1 MNDVSAIPNSG
12 SPRPSLATGALP
24 ASQIMLWLRRRIFA
38 SWRDA
43 VLSLAVVIVLG
54 GIVWTIV
61 PWALVNATWSGTS
74 RADCTQEGACWAFV
88 VAKAP
93 QFIYGF
99 YPPLERWRPDIA
111 FALLIAGL
119 IWLMVPR
126 IPGKA
131 YAGFFMAVIL
141 PVITFFLLRGGFAG
155 LPFVP
160 SDQWGGLLLTMILAV
175 SGITFSLPLG
185 VLFALGRR
193 SRLPLIR
200 WFCIGF
206 IELCRGVP
214 FLTVLF
220 MAIVMLPF
228 FLPLGMK
235 PDPLALA
242 VVGIIFYEA
251 AYMAEVVRGG
261 LQALPKGQYE
271 AAMAL
276 GFGYWRTMLYI
287 ILPQAVRKVI
297 PGVVNTTIS
306 LLKNTTLVMVVG
318 LFDLLNIVSAGVSDP
333 LWAGSQAEGYF
344 IVGLVFWLMSFGLSC
359 YSRAIEAGF
368 ARAERT

>member
-1 MNDVSAIPNSG
+1 MTDVATLPVG
-12 SPRPSLATGALP
+12 RARPAPAGANAPLGRVL
-24 ASQIMLWLRRRIFA
+24 SWLRRRIFA

-43 VLSLAVVIVLG
+43 ALSFAVAAVLG
-54 GIVWTIV
+54 GIAWAIV
-61 PWALVNATWSGTS
+61 PWALFEATWSGAS
-74 RADCTQEGACWAFV
+74 RADCTGTGACWAFV
-88 VAKAP
+88 TAKAS
-93 QFIYGF
+93 QFVYGF
-99 YPPLERWRPDIA
+99 YPPAERWRANIA
-111 FALLIAGL
+111 FALLVVGL

-126 IPGKA
+126 LPGKRHA
-131 YAGFFMAVIL
+131 ALFMMAVL
-141 PVITFFLLRGGFAG
+141 PLATFLLLHGGFGG
-155 LPFVP
+155 LAIVP

-175 SGITFSLPLG
+175 SGITFSLPFG

-193 SRLPLIR
+193 SRMPLIR

-206 IELCRGVP
+206 IEFCRGVP

-228 FLPLGMK
+228 FLPSGTK

-271 AAMAL
+271 AAMAI
-276 GFGYWRTMLYI
+276 GFGYWRTMLHI
-287 ILPQAVRKVI
+287 ILPQAVRKVV

-359 YSRAIEAGF
+359 YSRAVEASF
-368 ARAERT
+368 ARAERS

>member
-1 MNDVSAIPNSG
+1 VTDA
-12 SPRPSLATGALP
+12 ATLP
-24 ASQIMLWLRRRIFA
+24 AGRVRPVPGSAGAPLGRVLSWLQRRVFA
-38 SWRDA
+38 SWQDALLSLIVVA
-43 VLSLAVVIVLG
+43 VLGAIA
-54 GIVWTIV
+54 WAIV
-61 PWALVNATWSGTS
+61 PWALFDATWSGAS
-74 RADCTQEGACWAFV
+74 RADCTGSGACWAFV
-88 VAKAP
+88 SAKAS

-99 YPPLERWRPDIA
+99 YPQAERWRPNIA
-111 FALLIAGL
+111 FALLVAGL
-119 IWLMVPR
+119 VWLMVPR
-126 IPGKA
+126 IPAKNL
-131 YAGFFMAVIL
+131 AGFFMIVVL
-141 PVITFFLLRGGFAG
+141 PVATFLLLHGGFAG
-155 LPFVP
+155 LSVVP
-160 SDQWGGLLLTMILAV
+160 SDQWGGLLLTLILAV
-175 SGITFSLPLG
+175 SGITFSLPFG

-193 SRLPLIR
+193 SRMPLIR

-206 IELCRGVP
+206 IEFCRGVP

-228 FLPLGMK
+228 FLPSGTK

-242 VVGIIFYEA
+242 VAGIIFYEA

-271 AAMAL
+271 AAMAI
-276 GFGYWRTMLYI
+276 GFGYWRTMFHI
-287 ILPQAVRKVI
+287 ILPQAVRKVV

-359 YSRAIEAGF
+359 YSRAIEARF
-368 ARAERT
+368 ARAERS

>member
-1 MNDVSAIPNSG
+1 MPNAGNAPPAPAS
-12 SPRPSLATGALP
+12 TALP
-24 ASQIMLWLRRRIFA
+24 ASRITVWLRRRIF
-38 SWRDA
+38 SSRRDA
-43 VLSLAVVIVLG
+43 ILSLTVVVLLAAAV
-54 GIVWTIV
+54 WATV
-61 PWALVNATWSGTS
+61 PWVLVNATWSGAS

-88 VAKAP
+88 VTKAP

-99 YPPLERWRPDIA
+99 YPPMERWRPNIA
-111 FALLIAGL
+111 FTLLIVGL
-119 IWLMVPR
+119 AWLMVPR
-126 IPGKA
+126 IPGKT
-131 YAGFFMAVIL
+131 YAGFFMAVVL
-141 PVITFFLLRGGFAG
+141 PLTTYVLLRGGFTG
-155 LPFVP
+155 LPLVP
-160 SDQWGGLLLTMILAV
+160 SDQWGGLLLTLILAV
-175 SGITFSLPLG
+175 SGITFSLPVG

-214 FLTVLF
+214 FVTVLF

-242 VVGIIFYEA
+242 VIGIIFYEA

-276 GFGYWRTMLYI
+276 GFGYWRTMLHI
-287 ILPQAVRKVI
+287 ILPQAVRKVV

-368 ARAERT
+368 ARAERS

>member
-1 MNDVSAIPNSG
+1 MTHAATLPETGRS
-12 SPRPSLATGALP
+12 RPSPLRSGHPLARLAGG
-24 ASQIMLWLRRRIFA
+24 LRVRMFGSA
-38 SWRDA
+38 RDA
-43 VLSLAVVIVLG
+43 LLSLAVLAALCAIAWA
-54 GIVWTIV
+54 II
-61 PWALVNATWSGTS
+61 PWAIVNATWTGES
-74 RADCTQEGACWAFV
+74 RDACNGGGACWAFV
-88 VAKAP
+88 VSKWP

-99 YPPLERWRPDIA
+99 YPPAERWRPDIC
-111 FALLIAGL
+111 FALLVVGL
-119 IWLMVPR
+119 VWLMVPR

-131 YAGFFMAVIL
+131 YAVAFIALVL
-141 PVITFFLLRGGFAG
+141 PLATFLLLRGGFAG
-155 LPFVP
+155 LPEVP
-160 SDQWGGLLLTMILAV
+160 SDQWGGFLLTMILAV
-175 SGITFSLPLG
+175 SGITFSLPFG
-185 VLFALGRR
+185 VLFALGRQ

-206 IELCRGVP
+206 IEMCRGVP

-228 FLPLGMK
+228 FLPPGTK

-242 VVGIIFYEA
+242 VAGIIFYEA

-271 AAMAL
+271 AAMAI
-276 GFGYWRTMLYI
+276 GFGYWRTMLHI
-287 ILPQAVRKVI
+287 ILPQAVRKVV

-318 LFDLLNIVSAGVSDP
+318 LFDLLNIVSAGASDP

>member
-1 MNDVSAIPNSG
+1 MTQAAALPETG
-12 SPRPSLATGALP
+12 GARPSPLR
-24 ASQIMLWLRRRIFA
+24 ASNPLTRLLGDLRGRMFGTR
-38 SWRDA
+38 RDA
-43 VLSLAVVIVLG
+43 LLSLAVLAILG
-54 GIVWTIV
+54 SIASAIL
-61 PWALVNATWSGTS
+61 PWALVNATWTGAS
-74 RADCTQEGACWAFV
+74 RADCTGGGACWAFV
-88 VAKAP
+88 ASKAP

-111 FALLIAGL
+111 FSLLLVGL
-119 IWLMVPR
+119 VWLMVPR

-131 YAGFFMAVIL
+131 YAIAFIALVL
-141 PVITFFLLRGGFAG
+141 PITTFLLLRGGFAG
-155 LPFVP
+155 LPLVP
-160 SDQWGGLLLTMILAV
+160 SDQWGGFMLTMILAV
-175 SGITFSLPLG
+175 SGITFSLPFG
-185 VLFALGRR
+185 VVFALGRQ
-193 SRLPLIR
+193 SKLPLIR
-200 WFCIGF
+200 WFCVGF

-228 FLPLGMK
+228 FLPPGTK

-242 VVGIIFYEA
+242 VGGIIFYEA

-261 LQALPKGQYE
+261 LQAVPKGQYE
-271 AAMAL
+271 AAMAI
-276 GFGYWRTMLYI
+276 GFGYWRTMLHI
-287 ILPQAVRKVI
+287 ILPQAVRKVV

-368 ARAERT
+368 ARADRS

>member
-1 MNDVSAIPNSG
+1 MTEAALISDT
-12 SPRPSLATGALP
+12 PRRPAAHAGAP
-24 ASQIMLWLRRRIFA
+24 ARIALWLRRRIFA

-43 VLSLAVVIVLG
+43 LLSLAVALILG
-54 GIVWTIV
+54 AIAWTIL
-61 PWALVNATWSGTS
+61 PWALFKATWTAAS
-74 RADCTQEGACWAFV
+74 RADCVPGGACWGFV
-88 VAKAP
+88 AAKAS

-99 YPPLERWRPDIA
+99 YPPLERWRPDTV

-119 IWLMVPR
+119 TWLMVPR
-126 IPGKA
+126 IPGKG
-131 YAGFFMAVIL
+131 YAGLFMMVVL
-141 PVITFFLLRGGFAG
+141 PVVTFVLLHGGVAG
-155 LPFVP
+155 LPVVP
-160 SDQWGGLLLTMILAV
+160 SDKWGGLLLTLILAV
-175 SGITFSLPLG
+175 SGISFSLPFG
-185 VLFALGRR
+185 ALFALGRR
-193 SRLPLIR
+193 SQMPLVR

-206 IELCRGVP
+206 IEFCRGVP
-214 FLTVLF
+214 FITVLF

-228 FLPLGMK
+228 FLPSGMK

-287 ILPQAVRKVI
+287 ILPQAIRKVV
-297 PGVVNTTIS
+297 PGIVNTTIS

-318 LFDLLNIVSAGVSDP
+318 LFDLLNIVSAGVADP
-333 LWAGSQAEGYF
+333 LWVGSQAEGYF
-344 IVGLVFWLMSFGLSC
+344 VVGLVFWLMSFGLSC
-359 YSRAIEAGF
+359 YSRAIEGGF
-368 ARAERT
+368 ARADRT

>member
-1 MNDVSAIPNSG
+1 MTETATLPLAR
-12 SPRPSLATGALP
+12 PRPAASAARTAPGRALA
-24 ASQIMLWLRRRIFA
+24 WLQRRLFA
-38 SWRDA
+38 SRRDA
-43 VLSLAVVIVLG
+43 LLSLAVIAALG
-54 GIVWTIV
+54 AIAWTIV
-61 PWALVNATWSGTS
+61 PWALFDASWRGAS
-74 RADCTQEGACWAFV
+74 RADCTGTGACWAFV
-88 VAKAP
+88 AAKAP
-93 QFIYGF
+93 QFVYGF
-99 YPPLERWRPDIA
+99 YPPAERWRADIA
-111 FALLIAGL
+111 FALLVCGL
-119 IWLMVPR
+119 VWLMVPR
-126 IPGKA
+126 IPGKGA
-131 YAGFFMAVIL
+131 ACLFMMVVL
-141 PVITFFLLRGGFAG
+141 PLATVLLLHGGFAG
-155 LPFVP
+155 LPVVAT
-160 SDQWGGLLLTMILAV
+160 DQWGGLLLTMILAV
-175 SGITFSLPLG
+175 SGITFSLPFG

-206 IELCRGVP
+206 IEFCRGVP

-228 FLPLGMK
+228 FLPAGMK
-235 PDPLALA
+235 PNPLALA
-242 VVGIIFYEA
+242 VAGIIFYEA
-251 AYMAEVVRGG
+251 AYMAEVMRGG

-276 GFGYWRTMLYI
+276 GFGYWRTMVYI
-287 ILPQAVRKVI
+287 VLPQAVRKVV

-344 IVGLVFWLMSFGLSC
+344 VVGLVFWLMSFGLSC

>member
-1 MNDVSAIPNSG
+1 MNDTATILAANS
-12 SPRPSLATGALP
+12 RRP
-24 ASQIMLWLRRRIFA
+24 ASPASAGSAPRLLNWLRRRLFA

-43 VLSLAVVIVLG
+43 LVSMAVITLLAAIA
-54 GIVWTIV
+54 WSIV
-61 PWALVNATWSGTS
+61 PWALIDATWRGAS
-74 RADCTQEGACWAFV
+74 RNDCAPDGACWAFV
-88 VAKAP
+88 TAKAS

-99 YPPLERWRPDIA
+99 YPPTERWRPDIV
-111 FALLIAGL
+111 FALLIVGL
-119 IWLMVPR
+119 VWLMVPR
-126 IPGKA
+126 IPKKG
-131 YAGFFMAVIL
+131 YAWLFMIAVL
-141 PVITFFLLRGGFAG
+141 PLAAFALLRGGFAG

-175 SGITFSLPLG
+175 SGITFSLPFG

-193 SRLPLIR
+193 SRMPLIR

-206 IELCRGVP
+206 IEFCRGVP

-228 FLPLGMK
+228 FLPSGTK

-271 AAMAL
+271 AAMSI
-276 GFGYWRTMLYI
+276 GFGYWRTMIYI
-287 ILPQAVRKVI
+287 ILPQALRKVV

-359 YSRAIEAGF
+359 YSRTIEAGF
-368 ARAERT
+368 ARADRS

>member
-1 MNDVSAIPNSG
+1 MTEAVTLPD
-12 SPRPSLATGALP
+12 RPARPAAGGTGMRLGRA
-24 ASQIMLWLRRRIFA
+24 ASWLQRRVFA
-38 SWRDA
+38 SRRDA
-43 VLSLAVVIVLG
+43 FLSLVVAAVLG
-54 GIVWTIV
+54 AIAWAIV
-61 PWALVNATWSGTS
+61 PWALFDATWRGAS
-74 RADCTQEGACWAFV
+74 RADCTGTGACWAFV
-88 VAKAP
+88 SAKAP

-99 YPPLERWRPDIA
+99 YPPAERWRPNIA
-111 FALLIAGL
+111 FALLVAGL

-126 IPGKA
+126 LPAKGRA
-131 YAGFFMAVIL
+131 AFFMMVVL
-141 PVITFFLLRGGFAG
+141 PVATFLLLHGGFAG
-155 LPFVP
+155 LSVVP
-160 SDQWGGLLLTMILAV
+160 SDQWGGFLLTLILAV
-175 SGITFSLPLG
+175 SGITFSLPFG
-185 VLFALGRR
+185 VLLALGRR
-193 SRLPLIR
+193 SRMPLIR

-228 FLPLGMK
+228 FLPSGTK

-242 VVGIIFYEA
+242 VAGIIFYEA

-271 AAMAL
+271 AAMAI
-276 GFGYWRTMLYI
+276 GFGYWRTMLHI
-287 ILPQAVRKVI
+287 ILPQAVRKVV

-359 YSRAIEAGF
+359 YSRAIEARF
-368 ARAERT
+368 ARAERS